1 MEMDSGRIEAFSDG
15 VFAIAITLLVLDL
28 IVPGMDEAH
37 EIGLG
42 AALAHEWPSYF
53 AYLVSFFVIGVI
65 WVNHHTMFTLVS
77 RVDRRVLFVNLFL
90 LLMISVIPFPT
101 RLLAEYLLDPDASV
115 AAAVYSATMFVM
127 GIAFSSLWLA
137 ITHDARLLHRPIDPV
152 MRRIAWQRF
161 GVGGIVY
168 AITIGLS
175 FVSAVLTLA
184 VHAALGLYYC
194 FDQLSPARRDVDGTS
209 GR

>member
-1 MEMDSGRIEAFSDG
+1 MDSGRLEAFSDG

-42 AALAHEWPSYF
+42 AALAAEWPSYF
-53 AYLVSFFVIGVI
+53 AYLVSFLVVGVI
-65 WVNHHTMFTLVS
+65 WINHHTMFTLV
-77 RVDRRVLFVNLFL
+77 RGVDRRVLFVNLLL

-137 ITHDARLLHRPIDPV
+137 ITHDARLLHNPIDPAV
-152 MRRIAWQRF
+152 RRVAWQRF
-161 GVGGIVY
+161 GVGGVVY
-168 AITIGLS
+168 AATIGLS

-184 VHAALGLYYC
+184 VHAALGVYYC
-194 FDQLSPARRDVDGTS
+194 FDQLAPARQSAKSAS
-209 GR
+209 GDA